1 MNYLIIASSIL
12 STLLCIIAIYFITTT
27 AIETLQEYNNR
38 QDIKSK
44 LHPEVSMKDIDN
56 SEEFLYIAFD
66 PELTQMVMNNDDS
79 EQPIPMSIVSVDY
92 EDMDD

>member
-1 MNYLIIASSIL
+1 
-12 STLLCIIAIYFITTT
+12 
-27 AIETLQEYNNR
+27 
-38 QDIKSK
+38 
-44 LHPEVSMKDIDN
+44 MKDIDN

-92 EDMDD
+92 EDMDDQLYSTHELVHTHL

>member
-12 STLLCIIAIYFITTT
+12 STLLSIIAIYFITTT
-27 AIETLQEYNNR
+27 AIETLQEYSNR

-79 EQPIPMSIVSVDY
+79 KQPIPMSMVSVDY